1 MKRIFSTFVMLI
13 AALVSLSAQQ
23 VEGTESSTLRF
34 SLRQAQDYALEHSRT
49 LQNSALSVRQ
59 AEADKWTS
67 IASMLPQVSASL
79 DYSNS
84 LGYKMELG
92 AMSISMPPSGNLG
105 INVAMA
111 VSGAQIV
118 STQLAK
124 ISVEMAN
131 VQKLQTEQDIVQQ
144 VKLLY
149 FSALVS
155 QQTQGLLEES
165 LVTIK
170 KLYDF
175 INKSVEVG
183 VAEKIDADQ
192 ILVQVA
198 TMESTLNTSKRS
210 MEMVFNSLRLAMN
223 IPFNVEIELT
233 QSLEDLLNVEESL
246 KLLYDDFILDNN
258 YSYQLVKKGVDLT
271 KQQKNMTAWTYGPTL
286 SAYYQFTGKHY
297 FSDEAKMNMTP
308 PNMIGVSLS
317 IPIFSSGRNFE
328 TVRKANIEYKKQL
341 NNLSDT
347 EMALNIQHRQLKYNL
362 SSAYERFQTQKKS
375 VEVSQSV
382 FENISKKYEF
392 GLSSSLDVTNS
403 ATNLL
408 TAQSTYVQAI
418 LEYVNAQIELEK
430 LLNKNY

>member
-34 SLRQAQDYALEHSRT
+34 SLKQAQDYALEHSRT

-105 INVAMA
+105 VNVAMA

-210 MEMVFNSLRLAMN
+210 LEMVFNSLRLAMN

-233 QSLEDLLNVEESL
+233 
-246 KLLYDDFILDNN
+246 
-258 YSYQLVKKGVDLT
+258 
-271 KQQKNMTAWTYGPTL
+271 
-286 SAYYQFTGKHY
+286 
-297 FSDEAKMNMTP
+297 
-308 PNMIGVSLS
+308 
-317 IPIFSSGRNFE
+317 
-328 TVRKANIEYKKQL
+328 
-341 NNLSDT
+341 
-347 EMALNIQHRQLKYNL
+347 
-362 SSAYERFQTQKKS
+362 
-375 VEVSQSV
+375 
-382 FENISKKYEF
+382 
-392 GLSSSLDVTNS
+392 
-403 ATNLL
+403 
-408 TAQSTYVQAI
+408 
-418 LEYVNAQIELEK
+418 
-430 LLNKNY
+430 

>member
-34 SLRQAQDYALEHSRT
+34 SLKQAQDYALEHSRT

-105 INVAMA
+105 VNVAMA

-210 MEMVFNSLRLAMN
+210 LEMVFNSLRLAMN

-258 YSYQLVKKGVDLT
+258 YSYQLAKKGVDLT
-271 KQQKNMTAWTYGPTL
+271 KQQKNMTVYDFIL
-286 SAYYQFTGKHY
+286 KIKI
-297 FSDEAKMNMTP
+297 E
-308 PNMIGVSLS
+308 
-317 IPIFSSGRNFE
+317 
-328 TVRKANIEYKKQL
+328 KA
-341 NNLSDT
+341 S
-347 EMALNIQHRQLKYNL
+347 
-362 SSAYERFQTQKKS
+362 
-375 VEVSQSV
+375 
-382 FENISKKYEF
+382 
-392 GLSSSLDVTNS
+392 
-403 ATNLL
+403 
-408 TAQSTYVQAI
+408 
-418 LEYVNAQIELEK
+418 K
-430 LLNKNY
+430 LLATTKKKIFLIILKLL